1 MNTRQRPRVLL
12 IGPRPRPGEPIG
24 GTQVSFSE
32 LCENFERSGTF
43 ELDVVDTTRPHAYTR
58 GWRRKLSD
66 AFGFAATL
74 VALLQRGKRADV
86 VMFNASS
93 GGIAAAGPWIAR
105 VCRQLDRPLV
115 LRVFGGAL
123 DLELERATPSKRRRL
138 LDALS
143 SAKLVL
149 LQTEHLCAHFRGAAK
164 LEKLPTTRRLERAPR
179 PRGPRC
185 ERFLFLSQL
194 RPEKGLDDALRA
206 IELCPPQ
213 CTLDV
218 YGPSL
223 PTTDL
228 LALRNHPRAVYHGA
242 LPHEHVARVLAEH
255 DALVFPSTYEGEGL
269 PGIVVEALQAGLP
282 VIATRWRALPELVS
296 DEQSG
301 LLVPPRSPI
310 ALAAAMARLSLDETL
325 FADLRVGAAERGRE
339 LDASNWQR
347 RLEGW
352 LLNVCGR
359 TADRVNAASNY
370 REVSP

>member
-1 MNTRQRPRVLL
+1 MNSPSRPRVLL

-66 AFGFAATL
+66 GLGFAATL
-74 VALLQRGKRADV
+74 LALLQRGKRAQV

-93 GGIAAAGPWIAR
+93 GGIAAAGPWMAR
-105 VCRQLDRPLV
+105 ACRWLGRPLV

-123 DLELERATPSKRRRL
+123 DLELERAAPSKQRRIF
-138 LDALS
+138 DALS
-143 SAKLVL
+143 SASLVL
-149 LQTEHLCAHFRGAAK
+149 LQTEHLCAYFRGAAK

-179 PRGPRC
+179 PRSQRC

-242 LPHEHVARVLAEH
+242 LPHEHVARVLADH
-255 DALVFPSTYEGEGL
+255 DVLVFPSTYEGEGL

-282 VIATRWRALPELVS
+282 VIATRWRALPELVN
-296 DEQSG
+296 DEASG
-301 LLVPPRSPI
+301 LLVPPRAPV
-310 ALAAAMARLSLDETL
+310 ALAAAMTRLALDDAL
-325 FADLRVGAAERGRE
+325 FAQLRVGAAERGRE

-359 TADRVNAASNY
+359 NVDRVTAVSNY